1 MLSPSWDISK
11 VITQAGLSGY
21 GSLPRFGEFLES
33 STGWLDNPDKNGV
46 EYLYIPPGGVG

>member
-21 GSLPRFGEFLES
+21 GSLPWLGEFLES
-33 STGWLDNPDKNGV
+33 SAGSLDNPDKKGV
-46 EYLYIPPGGVG
+46 EYQ